1 MRESPIAR
9 GGLVRARGL
18 CDVFVLSDRTT
29 SRDILGLAIPALG
42 SLAADPLV
50 SLVDTMFVGRI
61 DGTALGALGVCS
73 AVFGL
78 AFFVFN
84 FLSTGVTPL
93 VAGAVGR
100 GEHEEAGRL
109 IMQALTLAVILGLL
123 ATVVLEALTGPILTG
138 MGARGALRSPSET
151 YLRIRALATPAVLL
165 ITVGHGAFRGHQNT
179 RTPLWL
185 TLALNL
191 VNLALDPILIFV
203 LGWGIAGA
211 AWATTIAQWVGAV
224 GFLIAMFAPSG
235 LGVRFRL
242 PKLRDLAPLLKVG
255 GALSLRTFAL
265 VSTLTL
271 ATAVATRIGE
281 RAVAAHQVVA
291 QIWLFL
297 ALVVDSVAIA
307 GQALIGRLLGEGD
320 RTEARRVADRLL
332 RWGLGLGLALGAVF
346 WVLGPVLPGWFT
358 DDAAILRDV
367 DTVYVFVIV
376 SQPIGALVFVWDG
389 LFMGAQDFRFLAAQM
404 LLSAAAGASVLLSAI
419 PMGWGL
425 TGVWWGM
432 IALLTSR
439 MLTLGWRYWF
449 GGGPLAR
456 PAGG

>member
-1 MRESPIAR
+1 MPAP
-9 GGLVRARGL
+9 
-18 CDVFVLSDRTT
+18 LSERTT
-29 SRDILGLAIPALG
+29 ASDILALALPALG

-93 VAGAVGR
+93 VASAVGR
-100 GEHEEAGRL
+100 GDRDEAGRW

-123 ATVVLEALTGPILTG
+123 ATAALEGLTEPILSG
-138 MGARGALRSPSET
+138 MGARGALWAPSET

-179 RTPLWL
+179 RTPFWL
-185 TLALNL
+185 TLGLNVVNL
-191 VNLALDPILIFV
+191 VLDPLLIFG

-224 GFLIAMFAPSG
+224 GFLAAVFAPSG
-235 LGVRFRL
+235 LGVRFAI

-255 GALSLRTFAL
+255 SALSLRTFAL
-265 VSTLTL
+265 VSTFTL

-307 GQALIGRLLGEGD
+307 GQALVGRLLGQGE

-332 RWGLGLGLALGAVF
+332 RWGLVLGLVLGAVF
-346 WVLGPVLPGWFT
+346 WALGPILPGWFT
-358 DDAAILRDV
+358 DEAAILRDV
-367 DTVYVFVIV
+367 DTVYIFVIV

-404 LLSAAAGASVLLSAI
+404 LLSAAAGAAVLLSVI

-432 IALLTSR
+432 IALLSAR
-439 MLTLGWRYWF
+439 LLTLGWRYWL
-449 GGGPLAR
+449 GGGPLAKGR
-456 PAGG
+456 APGGD